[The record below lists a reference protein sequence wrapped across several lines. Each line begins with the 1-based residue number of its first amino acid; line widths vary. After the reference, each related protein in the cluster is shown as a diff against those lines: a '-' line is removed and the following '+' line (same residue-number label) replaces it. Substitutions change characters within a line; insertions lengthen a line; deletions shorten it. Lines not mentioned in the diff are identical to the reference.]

1 MTVCW
6 RCWSVFESTI
16 RANVLR
22 IASQNARWLSSGWKG
37 GFTEADAAYNISVP
51 EGWERTDLDGYIEE
65 RRAAADFET
74 PGPTLLT
81 GVDLDHAIGARSGSV
96 TVYATAGVSNPA
108 TLPTSGMPG
117 KLPAEQAT
125 EPTTDAESTPH
136 FGTVNVLV
144 GTTCAL
150 DDGALV
156 NLLAVAAEA
165 KAATLLAETGFPG
178 TTTDAVVVGC
188 DPTGKSEQFSGSA
201 TPVGSATR
209 ACVRD
214 AVCVSIQSRYASK
227 TMPESVA
234 DAQYGIVTTDPT
246 EVFNP

>member
-1 MTVCW
+1 M
-6 RCWSVFESTI
+6 FESTV
-16 RANVLR
+16 RASVLR
-22 IASQNARWLSSGWKG
+22 IAAQNTRWLSSGWNG
-37 GFTEADAAYNISVP
+37 GFTDADAAYNVSVP
-51 EGWERTDLDGYIEE
+51 EGWERTDLGKYIEE
-65 RRAAADFET
+65 RRAAAGFAT

-81 GVDLDHAIGARSGSV
+81 GVDLDHAVGARSGSV

-108 TLPTSGMPG
+108 TLPMSDVAG

-125 EPTTDAESTPH
+125 DPTTDAGNAH

-165 KAATLLAETGFPG
+165 KTTTLLAETGFPG

-188 DPTGKSEQFSGSA
+188 DPTGESEQFSGSA
-201 TPVGSATR
+201 TSVGSATR

-214 AVCVSIQSRYASK
+214 AVCASIQSRYATK

-234 DAQYGIVTTDPT
+234 DAQYGIVTTDST
-246 EVFNP
+246 EVFDP